1 MNCPKCG
8 GLLVLGNDNGPC
20 VSCRQCGLLRWLAA
34 PPQEPPDES
43 KSGRRAK
50 KSDTWECPSQLA
62 GRLVTEL
69 LAEGVT
75 RARMAQALGVER
87 ELVTKWASGS
97 KFPAT
102 KYLPGLKALVK
113 EIA

>member
-1 MNCPKCG
+1 M
-8 GLLVLGNDNGPC
+8 VAFDDNGPC

-34 PPQEPPDES
+34 PPQEPPKEP
-43 KSGRRAK
+43 SGRRSEGGRPHGAVVAR
-50 KSDTWECPSQLA
+50 ECPSQLA
-62 GRLVTEL
+62 GRLVAEL

-75 RARMAQALGVER
+75 RARMSQALGVEHG
-87 ELVTKWASGS
+87 LVTQWACGG

-102 KYLPGLKALVK
+102 KYLPGLKALAK

>member
-20 VSCRQCGLLRWLAA
+20 VSCRQCGLLRWLTL
-34 PPQEPPDES
+34 PPVEPPKE
-43 KSGRRAK
+43 GRRAK
-50 KSDTWECPSQLA
+50 KSDNRECPSQLA
-62 GRLVTEL
+62 GRLVAEL

-75 RARMAQALGVER
+75 RARMAAALGVER

-102 KYLPGLKALVK
+102 KYLPGLKALAK